1 MAAPLKHK
9 VTELTELIQMFA
21 TAQSKIVHLHNIRNS
36 VVAAKYSFFL
46 ILIPQTLICEF
57 QFLSSELV

>member
-1 MAAPLKHK
+1 MAAPLKRK

-46 ILIPQTLICEF
+46 F
-57 QFLSSELV
+57 